1 MELIPESLSI
11 YNPGWFFLNL
21 SSFVKAFPE
30 DVETWADLNL
40 LFFPKSN
47 QEFITGVWNW
57 NLWPCIYMQL
67 E

>member
-40 LFFPKSN
+40 LFFPKSD
-47 QEFITGVWNW
+47 QEFITGV
-57 NLWPCIYMQL
+57 
-67 E
+67 